1 MEDKK
6 YRYNVYLM
14 AEEYSTGYVEL
25 TKKEA
30 EIVEYA
36 TNTSNWKDK
45 EIEPYS
51 GFFGIDTDK
60 AKNYV
65 EEYLSK
71 IPVQILKAFDSEN
84 WKIII
89 TNEELKEKFGF
100 TYEIYGVTDYDT
112 KTIYTYASEDAIQ
125 YGLGHEIGHF
135 VDMYMGDLSQTL
147 EWNKLVKTI
156 NPQYTPAYYF
166 TLGNNENKGLE
177 YFADSFL
184 LYINDKLLLT
194 KCSLEVSKFWDR
206 LFDYLDDIL
215 KVISENTIKTNIF
228 TSPPNYWN
236 LSD

>member
-1 MEDKK
+1 MSINIEYKIKPYFTKDT
-6 YRYNVYLM
+6 LM
-14 AEEYSTGYVEL
+14 SFL
-25 TKKEA
+25 C
-30 EIVEYA
+30 
-36 TNTSNWKDK
+36 KD
-45 EIEPYS
+45 INY
-51 GFFGIDTDK
+51 IDTDK

-100 TYEIYGVTDYDT
+100 TYDIYGVTDYDT

-228 TSPPNYWN
+228 TSLSDYWN